1 MTQAFAH
8 ALRRVAALL
17 LCREKT
23 EKSSRKE
30 EADRKDENEKVRQ
43 LGKIDQDEDVIA
55 VPVPMV

>member
-1 MTQAFAH
+1 MMLSF
-8 ALRRVAALL
+8 LRRSCFAAFL

-30 EADRKDENEKVRQ
+30 EADRKDEKEKVRQ
-43 LGKIDQDEDVIA
+43 RGKIGQDEDVIA